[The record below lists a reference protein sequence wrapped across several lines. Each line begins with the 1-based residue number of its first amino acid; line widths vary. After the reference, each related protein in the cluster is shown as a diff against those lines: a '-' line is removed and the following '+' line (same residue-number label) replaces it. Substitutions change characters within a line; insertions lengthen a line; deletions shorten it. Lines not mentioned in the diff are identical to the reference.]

1 VSVTGVGLLKPN
13 VSAVVGALYKDQPGY
28 RRDAGF
34 SIFYMG
40 INLGAF
46 IAPLIGGPV
55 GEKISFRL
63 GFLVAAVAMVIGVVQ
78 FRMTSRYLGD
88 AGAEPHGQTP
98 QEKSRSTRLAV
109 AGVVLLIAL
118 AAATYFRFIQL
129 TPTTFADS
137 MLYVMGAIAVVVF
150 GGILLFGGLDGAQ
163 KKRVAV
169 IFVFF
174 LCAAMFWAGFE
185 QAGSTFNFFA
195 RDYTDRSWLGSWF
208 ADGQHPASWYQS
220 IQPIFVI
227 LLSPVFTWIWISLGR
242 RNLDPS
248 APLKFA
254 LGLIQL
260 GLGMGVMALAAELVV
275 SSHDKVMPTWL
286 MLTYLVHT
294 TGELCLSP
302 VGLSNVTKLSPPRFV
317 GQMMGTWFL
326 GAAIGNTIA
335 GRVGG
340 EVGATGADKMPGQ
353 FMLMLLIG
361 GGAGVLVL
369 LFTPLLKR
377 LMGGVK

>member
-1 VSVTGVGLLKPN
+1 
-13 VSAVVGALYKDQPGY
+13 
-28 RRDAGF
+28 
-34 SIFYMG
+34 
-40 INLGAF
+40 
-46 IAPLIGGPV
+46 
-55 GEKISFRL
+55 
-63 GFLVAAVAMVIGVVQ
+63 
-78 FRMTSRYLGD
+78 
-88 AGAEPHGQTP
+88 
-98 QEKSRSTRLAV
+98 
-109 AGVVLLIAL
+109 
-118 AAATYFRFIQL
+118 
-129 TPTTFADS
+129 
-137 MLYVMGAIAVVVF
+137 
-150 GGILLFGGLDGAQ
+150 
-163 KKRVAV
+163 
-169 IFVFF
+169 
-174 LCAAMFWAGFE
+174 MFWAGFE